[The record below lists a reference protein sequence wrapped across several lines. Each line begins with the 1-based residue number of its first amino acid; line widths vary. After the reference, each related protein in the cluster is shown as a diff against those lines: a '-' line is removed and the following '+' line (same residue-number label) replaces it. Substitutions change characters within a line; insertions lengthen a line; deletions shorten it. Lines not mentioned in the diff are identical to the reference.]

1 MQLKQAWFAVFI
13 FVLGIAATAVYSDE
27 VYLNPDLVNIEK
39 IRESEDLGEKYQI
52 KRLYIFLAI
61 KKGAEYEA
69 YVTRDGMD
77 PDEDKKTVIDEP
89 NDLSEFEML
98 MTFSRKITIENE
110 KHISYITAL
119 PHFDELY
126 PGVVDPF
133 ENDDIVEVTTEQ
145 MEENKTCMVGSV
157 VLPFLDPATGQNT
170 GIERYLAFYNK
181 SVVKVPVTK
190 DKKEGDK
197 TVKVKTGEFEET
209 ISEVPGSFG
218 FIYMILE
225 ETK

>member
-1 MQLKQAWFAVFI
+1 MRRKQAWFAVFI
-13 FVLGIAATAVYSDE
+13 FVLGIAATAAYSDE
-27 VYLNPDLVNIEK
+27 FYLNPDLVNIEK
-39 IRESEDLGEKYQI
+39 IRKTEELGKEYQI

-98 MTFSRKITIENE
+98 MTFSRDIKIENE

-119 PHFDELY
+119 PHFDELF
-126 PGVVDPF
+126 PGVADPF

-145 MEENKTCMVGSV
+145 MEDNKTCMVGSV
-157 VLPFLDPATGQNT
+157 VLPFMDPVTGQNT
-170 GIERYLAFYNK
+170 GIERYSAFYNK
-181 SVVKVPVTK
+181 SVKKVAITK

-197 TVKVKTGEFEET
+197 TVKVKTGKFKET
-209 ISEVPGSFG
+209 ISKVPGSFG